1 MSFPLSP
8 TNNQQ
13 ATVNGITYAYST
25 VTSAWTRVS
34 LTPILVNTGSSLIS
48 GTWTFALSTS
58 GSVTLNGS
66 PFVSGGSTSA
76 SGTGTTTTFVISNTT
91 ISTGTNSGAL
101 QVAGGAGIG
110 GDLYVGGTTSSFIGN
125 VGIGTL
131 TPTWKVDT
139 NLGTINGT
147 STATGGYNIFGDAG
161 SSQGYTTY
169 NMQLNNAAANASG
182 YMRLART
189 AGTTYLGMQIASQ
202 SRDGIAFLTGATTLV
217 EQVRISAT
225 GTVTIST
232 TTNATSTTTGALQV
246 IGGAGI
252 GGDLYVGG
260 TLTVNG
266 TKIYPM
272 AVQNFTAAAS
282 TTTFT
287 ISGGYSPSANIQV
300 FANGLLLPSSDYT
313 ASNGTT
319 IILTQPRNLNDQI
332 TIIFNPNSAPTTSA
346 SPNSLA
352 IAIGVA
358 LGI

>member
-1 MSFPLSP
+1 
-8 TNNQQ
+8 
-13 ATVNGITYAYST
+13 
-25 VTSAWTRVS
+25 
-34 LTPILVNTGSSLIS
+34 LVNTGSSLIS

-58 GSVTLNGS
+58 GSVTLNGA
-66 PFVSGGSTSA
+66 PFVSGSGTAA

-101 QVAGGAGIG
+101 QVSGGAGIG

-125 VGIGTL
+125 VGIGTIS
-131 TPTWKVDT
+131 PTWRVDL
-139 NLGTINGT
+139 NLGTIDGT
-147 STATGGYNIFGDAG
+147 STSTGGYNVFGDAG
-161 SSQGYTTY
+161 SSAGYTTY
-169 NMQLNNAAANASG
+169 NMQLNNSRANASG
-182 YMRLART
+182 YLRLART
-189 AGTTYLGMQIASQ
+189 AGTAYLGMQIASQ
-202 SRDGIAFLTGATTLV
+202 SRDGIAFLTAPTTATNTLI

-232 TTNATSTTTGALQV
+232 ATNSTSTTTGALQV
-246 IGGAGI
+246 VGGAGI

-266 TKIYPM
+266 NKIYPM
-272 AVQNFTAAAS
+272 AIQNFTAAAN

-287 ISGGYSPSANIQV
+287 ISGGYSPTASIQV

-332 TIIFNPNSAPTTSA
+332 TIIFNPNSAPTTAA